1 MAMPLEEAV
10 SIANKIRG
18 TNGQY
23 TFPHEQ
29 SVGDLAEAMQTLKV
43 GLQRYRTK
51 VVEFRKDTQAIEE
64 GE

>member
-1 MAMPLEEAV
+1 MAMSLEEAV

-43 GLQRYRTK
+43 GLQRYRSL
-51 VVEFRKDTQAIEE
+51 VGEFRKSTQSIEQ